1 MARKTWIGIL
11 SDFVRKNPRTSA
23 MIAFNLGV
31 WAAQATRKG
40 LRNADVSDLP
50 AKVAD
55 LMPSMPSMKDI
66 GSFMPSLPSPKT
78 RVTVKVTRRRPR
90 KAAAR
95 SRSRTTRSRRRSSKS
110 DTKNEGKR
118 RAA

>member
-1 MARKTWIGIL
+1 MARKSWIGIL
-11 SDFVRKNPRTSA
+11 SDFVRENPRTSA

-40 LRNADVSDLP
+40 LRNAHLADVPGRL
-50 AKVAD
+50 AD
-55 LMPSMPSMKDI
+55 YVPSMPSMKDL
-66 GSFMPSLPSPKT
+66 GDYMPSLPSPKA

-90 KAAAR
+90 KSSTR
-95 SRSRTTRSRRRSSKS
+95 GRTTRRRHS
-110 DTKNEGKR
+110 TKNQTKGGTKR

>member
-40 LRNADVSDLP
+40 LRNVDVSDLP

-55 LMPSMPSMKDI
+55 LMPSMPSMKDF
-66 GSFMPSLPSPKT
+66 GSYMPSLPSPKT
-78 RVTVKVTRRRPR
+78 RVTVKVTGRRPR
-90 KAAAR
+90 KSTTR
-95 SRSRTTRSRRRSSKS
+95 SRSRAARNRSSKTQS
-110 DTKNEGKR
+110 KGTGKR

>member
-1 MARKTWIGIL
+1 MARKTWIGLL

-40 LRNADVSDLP
+40 LRNVDVSDLP
-50 AKVAD
+50 AKVAE

-66 GSFMPSLPSPKT
+66 GSYMPSLPSPKA

-90 KAAAR
+90 KSSA
-95 SRSRTTRSRRRSSKS
+95 SSRTARSRRRRTSKS
-110 DTKNEGKR
+110 ETKSQGKR

>member
-40 LRNADVSDLP
+40 LRNVDVSDLP

-55 LMPSMPSMKDI
+55 LLPSMPSMKDI
-66 GSFMPSLPSPKT
+66 GSYMPSLPSPKT
-78 RVTVKVTRRRPR
+78 RVTVKVTRRGPR
-90 KAAAR
+90 KSSAPSQTAR
-95 SRSRTTRSRRRSSKS
+95 SRRRRSSKGEAKS
-110 DTKNEGKR
+110 HGKR

>member
-40 LRNADVSDLP
+40 LRNVDVSDLP
-50 AKVAD
+50 AKVID
-55 LMPSMPSMKDI
+55 LMPSMPSMKEI
-66 GSFMPSLPSPKT
+66 GSYMPSLPSPKT

-90 KAAAR
+90 KSSSRSRSRAAR
-95 SRSRTTRSRRRSSKS
+95 SRSNKSKGA
-110 DTKNEGKR
+110 GKR

>member
-1 MARKTWIGIL
+1 MARKTWIGLL

-40 LRNADVSDLP
+40 LRNVDVSDLP
-50 AKVAD
+50 AKVAE

-66 GSFMPSLPSPKT
+66 GSYVPSLPSPKT

-90 KAAAR
+90 KSSALSRTAR
-95 SRSRTTRSRRRSSKS
+95 SRRRRSSKS
-110 DTKNEGKR
+110 ETKSHGKR

>member
-40 LRNADVSDLP
+40 LRNVDVSDLP

-66 GSFMPSLPSPKT
+66 GSYMPSLPSPKT

-90 KAAAR
+90 KSSAP
-95 SRSRTTRSRRRSSKS
+95 SRSRRRRSSRS
-110 DTKNEGKR
+110 ETKGHGKR

>member
-1 MARKTWIGIL
+1 MARKTWVGIL

-31 WAAQATRKG
+31 WAAQVTRKG
-40 LRNADVSDLP
+40 LRNVDVSDLP

-55 LMPSMPSMKDI
+55 FMPSMPSMKDL
-66 GSFMPSLPSPKT
+66 GSYMPSLPSPKT
-78 RVTVKVTRRRPR
+78 HVTVKVTRRRPR
-90 KAAAR
+90 KSSA
-95 SRSRTTRSRRRSSKS
+95 RSRTTRTSRRRSSKS
-110 DTKNEGKR
+110 APKSEGKR

>member
-1 MARKTWIGIL
+1 MARKTWVGIL

-40 LRNADVSDLP
+40 LRNVDVSDLP

-55 LMPSMPSMKDI
+55 FMPSMPSMKDL
-66 GSFMPSLPSPKT
+66 GSYMPSLPSPKT

-90 KAAAR
+90 KSSAR
-95 SRSRTTRSRRRSSKS
+95 GRSRTSRRRSGKS
-110 DTKNEGKR
+110 PPKSEGKR

>member
-1 MARKTWIGIL
+1 MARKTWIGLL

-40 LRNADVSDLP
+40 LRNVDISDLP

-55 LMPSMPSMKDI
+55 MMPSMPSMKDI
-66 GSFMPSLPSPKT
+66 GGYMPSLPAPKT

-90 KAAAR
+90 KSSAR
-95 SRSRTTRSRRRSSKS
+95 SRSARSRRTSKNHTKSS
-110 DTKNEGKR
+110 KR

>member
-31 WAAQATRKG
+31 WAAEATRKG
-40 LRNADVSDLP
+40 LRHVDISDLP
-50 AKVAD
+50 SKVAE
-55 LMPSMPSMKDI
+55 LMPAMPSMKNL
-66 GSFMPSLPSPKT
+66 GSYVPSLPAPKT
-78 RVTVKVTRRRPR
+78 HVTVKVTRRRAR
-90 KAAAR
+90 KSPSP
-95 SRSRTTRSRRRSSKS
+95 SRSRTTRSRRSSKS
-110 DTKNEGKR
+110 RAKSSSSKR

>member
-1 MARKTWIGIL
+1 MARKTWIGLL

-40 LRNADVSDLP
+40 LRDVDVGDLP
-50 AKVAD
+50 AKVAG
-55 LMPSMPSMKDI
+55 LMPTMPSMKDL
-66 GSFMPSLPSPKT
+66 GSYMPSLPSPKT

-90 KAAAR
+90 KSPAR
-95 SRSRTTRSRRRSSKS
+95 TRTSRSRRTSKGQTKSS
-110 DTKNEGKR
+110 KR

>member
-1 MARKTWIGIL
+1 MARKTWVGIL

-40 LRNADVSDLP
+40 LRNVDVSDLP

-55 LMPSMPSMKDI
+55 MMPSIPSMKDL
-66 GSFMPSLPSPKT
+66 GSYMPSLPSPKT

-90 KAAAR
+90 KSSAR
-95 SRSRTTRSRRRSSKS
+95 SRSTRSSRRRSSKNAP
-110 DTKNEGKR
+110 KNEAKR